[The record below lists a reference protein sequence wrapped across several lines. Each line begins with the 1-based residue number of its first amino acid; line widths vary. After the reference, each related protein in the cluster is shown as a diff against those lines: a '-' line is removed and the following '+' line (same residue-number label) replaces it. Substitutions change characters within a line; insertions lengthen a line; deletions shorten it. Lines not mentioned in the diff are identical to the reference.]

1 MDIDFHDILFIWWN
15 TRMNIF
21 LRTPNKGFLSPGLT
35 IFLSL
40 VGQGIDLFKGVISLS
55 MVIPESQLVSFHVV
69 TG

>member
-1 MDIDFHDILFIWWN
+1 MVIDFHDILFIWWN

-35 IFLSL
+35 IFLW
-40 VGQGIDLFKGVISLS
+40 GIDLFKGVISLS

>member
-1 MDIDFHDILFIWWN
+1 
-15 TRMNIF
+15 MNIF

-35 IFLSL
+35 FFLSL